1 MIVIGEKING
11 TRKAVCA
18 AIRDRDAAFIK
29 AMATSQVDA
38 GSDYLGVNA
47 GTSPEREPDDLAWLI
62 EIVQSVTDVP
72 LCLDSANPKAL
83 KAGLARVDKTP
94 IINSVSG
101 EKKRIEGVLP
111 LALEYKTSLILLA
124 LDDTHG
130 IPDSCEGRL
139 EIVHRLVGL
148 AKDGGLLENQ
158 LYVDPL
164 VTTISTGD
172 RNALITFDSMR
183 EVGGAYP
190 DAHITCGLR
199 NISFGMP
206 LRSLI
211 NQTFICMCI
220 QMGMDSMIVDPNDR
234 SLMGTMMAAEM
245 LAGKDRHCQR
255 FTRAVRSKRI
265 GTTDCINP
273 KQGDSKITLFR

>member
-11 TRKAVCA
+11 TRKAVWA

-29 AMATSQVDA
+29 ALATSQVDV
-38 GSDYLGVNA
+38 GCDYLDVNA

-62 EIVQSVTDVP
+62 ETVQSVTDVP
-72 LCLDSANPKAL
+72 LCLDSANPNAL
-83 KAGLARVDKTP
+83 KAGLAQVDKTP

-139 EIVHRLVGL
+139 KIVHRLVGL

-158 LYVDPL
+158 LYVDPV

-172 RNALITFDSMR
+172 RNALTTFDSMR
-183 EVGGAYP
+183 EVSGAYP
-190 DAHITCGLR
+190 EAHITCGLS

-220 QMGMDSMIVDPNDR
+220 QMGLDSAIIDPNDR
-234 SLMGTMMAAEM
+234 SLMGVMLAAEM
-245 LAGKDRHCQR
+245 LVGKDRYCQR
-255 FTRAVRSKRI
+255 FTRAFRSNRI
-265 GTTDCINP
+265 GTTDCIN
-273 KQGDSKITLFR
+273 T

>member
-11 TRKAVCA
+11 TRKAVGA
-18 AIRDRDAAFIK
+18 AIRDRDATFIK
-29 AMATSQVDA
+29 ALAISQVDA
-38 GSDYLGVNA
+38 GCVYLDVNA
-47 GTSPEREPDDLAWLI
+47 GTPPEREPDDLAWLI
-62 EIVQSVTDVP
+62 ETVQSVTDVP

-83 KAGLARVDKTP
+83 KVGLALVEKTP

-130 IPDSCEGRL
+130 IPDRCEGRL

-148 AKDGGLLENQ
+148 AKGGGLLENQ

-164 VTTISTGD
+164 VTAISTGD
-172 RNALITFDSMR
+172 KNALITFASIR
-183 EVGGAYP
+183 EVKGAYP
-190 DAHITCGLR
+190 DAHITCGLS

-211 NQTFICMCI
+211 NQTFMCMCI
-220 QMGMDSMIVDPNDR
+220 QMGLDSAIIDPNDR
-234 SLMGTMMAAEM
+234 RLMGAMMAAEM
-245 LAGKDRHCQR
+245 LAGKDRYCQR
-255 FTRAVRSKRI
+255 FTRAFRTNRI
-265 GTTDCINP
+265 GPEN
-273 KQGDSKITLFR
+273 